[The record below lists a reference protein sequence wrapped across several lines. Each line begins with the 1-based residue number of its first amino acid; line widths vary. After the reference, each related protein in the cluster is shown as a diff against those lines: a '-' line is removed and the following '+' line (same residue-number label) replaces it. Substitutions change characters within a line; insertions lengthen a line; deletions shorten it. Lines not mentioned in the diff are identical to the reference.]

1 MDQPKGQW
9 KYIVQ
14 VPCQVFVNFLSDFQ
28 RTRLSDTIRRPV
40 TSPFVFH
47 TSSFLCLF
55 KDTFL
60 STPYWGKFLAN
71 SSQGITLL
79 LEKYSFVPPNFVIF
93 GIFQRFDL
101 KRGEQIYVFAKGQIV
116 WYVQTHHFS
125 IPWIRGFLILERFM
139 SLLSGL
145 TKQPKLKTFQ
155 WKFSRLQA
163 YKDWK

>member
-1 MDQPKGQW
+1 MKIHRSGPVSGF
-9 KYIVQ
+9 
-14 VPCQVFVNFLSDFQ
+14 CEFFSDFQ

-40 TSPFVFH
+40 TSPFVLH

-60 STPYWGKFLAN
+60 STPYRGKVLAN

-93 GIFQRFDL
+93 GIFQRFNL
-101 KRGEQIYVFAKGQIV
+101 KRGEQIYVFAKGQVV

-155 WKFSRLQA
+155 WKFSRLQG